1 MAFYL
6 STFCDCQGVVRI
18 FMCWF
23 HLTKYIL
30 KTARQIFCP
39 DQISSFCVWSV
50 IFYYQYLYLYLKSM
64 KLHFLLWLNICN
76 NIFDNISFNNPP
88 FIVHLWRLT
97 HLSCSDRSRI
107 VKLSKNASKYHF
119 LLLHPAQ
126 RLSVTTFTLD
136 HFYSINANMVFF
148 TQHSQSDRQQVANF
162 VYILYMVWLYVA
174 PFSGQIWT
182 TNVSDLNLW
191 TN

>member
-1 MAFYL
+1 MLEKVLTLKISTIRETCIFRCRTVIKIL
-6 STFCDCQGVVRI
+6 SYTHFSSPLS
-18 FMCWF
+18 
-23 HLTKYIL
+23 LTIC
-30 KTARQIFCP
+30 FG
-39 DQISSFCVWSV
+39 
-50 IFYYQYLYLYLKSM
+50 QYLYLYLKSM

-97 HLSCSDRSRI
+97 HRLSCSDRSRI

-182 TNVSDLNLW
+182 TNVSDINLW